1 MNPKMT
7 GKQFTMKVLNGISL
21 GVVVALIPS
30 ALVGQLMKAL
40 LPIFPAAAEII
51 TMTTFAMS
59 LLPAIM
65 GFCVGMQF
73 KLNSLQ
79 NSSIA
84 LATMIGSGVM
94 QAQNSKFVL
103 QGTGDIINSGVT
115 IVFAVALA
123 IWIKQHLK
131 NYTILLLPLLVI
143 TVAGGIGLLTLPK
156 IKLIATAIGG
166 FIAYLT
172 KIQPLLMG
180 TLMGISF
187 ALLIVSPI
195 SSVGIATAINLAGVG
210 SGSANL
216 GITAAGFMLA
226 IYGSSVN
233 PLGTTLAHF
242 IGSPKIQMGNLLE
255 KPGLYFPLAL
265 NAAILGFLGA
275 VFEIKGTPMS
285 AGFGF
290 SGLIGPLA
298 AWSYLPTN
306 WLNGFLVVLL
316 FLILPVVLA
325 VLSRYLFI
333 KRLGWF
339 KPQNLQ
345 LKVN

>member
-1 MNPKMT
+1 MNKIT
-7 GKQFTMKVLNGISL
+7 GKQATMNVLNGISL
-21 GVVVALIPS
+21 GVVVALIPV
-30 ALVGQLMKAL
+30 ALVEQLMKAL
-40 LPIFPAAAEII
+40 LPFFPAAAEII

-73 KLNSLQ
+73 KLNGIQ

-84 LATMIGSGVM
+84 IAAMIGSGVM
-94 QAQNSKFVL
+94 QVENSKFVL

-115 IVFAVALA
+115 IAVAVALA
-123 IWIKQHLK
+123 IWIGRHLK

-143 TVAGGIGLLTLPK
+143 IIAGGIGLLTLPT
-156 IKLIATAIGG
+156 IKLIATAIGEW
-166 FIAYLT
+166 IAYLT
-172 KIQPLLMG
+172 KLQPLLMG

-195 SSVGIATAINLAGVG
+195 SSVGIATAISLTGIG

-255 KPGLYFPLAL
+255 KPGLYFPLAI

-290 SGLIGPLA
+290 SGLIGPLT
-298 AWSYLPTN
+298 AWNYLPVN
-306 WLNGFLVVLL
+306 WSNGFLIVLL
-316 FLILPVVLA
+316 FLILPIALA
-325 VLSRYLFI
+325 YLSRYLFI
-333 KRLGWF
+333 ERLGWF
-339 KPQNLQ
+339 KPQDLQ
-345 LKVN
+345 ITA